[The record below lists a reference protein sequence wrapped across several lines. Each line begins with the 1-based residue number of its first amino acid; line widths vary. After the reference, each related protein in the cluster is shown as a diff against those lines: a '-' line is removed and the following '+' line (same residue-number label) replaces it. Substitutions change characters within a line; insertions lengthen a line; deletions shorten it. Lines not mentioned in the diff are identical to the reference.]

1 MSLCIKY
8 WPLHDSVLQSSMNVV
23 LGVDVFYLGI
33 HSKMH
38 PTLSTIYV
46 VGSVND
52 ACDFYH

>member
-8 WPLHDSVLQSSMNVV
+8 WPLHDSVLLSSVNVV